1 MIRSKPII
9 MDMTHTQYQSLL
21 PLTALV
27 EEADKIGKRGSL
39 IAQVY
44 PNGEE
49 IVVRFLDYEATEA
62 MRKVLMAVPE
72 SQEERG

>member
-1 MIRSKPII
+1 MIRSKPIV

-21 PLTALV
+21 PLTALI

-49 IVVRFLDYEATEA
+49 IVVRFLDFEATEA
-62 MRKVLMAVPE
+62 IRKTLKEIPE
-72 SQEERG
+72 EKA